1 MIALDTNILVRSV
14 LDDDSAL
21 CAHARRL
28 IARVPCHV
36 SVFAIGEM
44 GHVLASVYGAEPSA
58 LASACR
64 ALLDLPNVECEHEDR
79 LRRALDGVELGV
91 DWADALLWA
100 VTPVNAILLT
110 YDKAFAKCAAILGWN
125 VECRLPKA
133 GK

>member
-1 MIALDTNILVRSV
+1 MVALDTNILVRSA

-21 CAHARRL
+21 STHARRL
-28 IARVPCHV
+28 ITSTPCHV
-36 SVFAIGEM
+36 SLFALGEM
-44 GHVLASVYGAEPSA
+44 GHVLASVYDASPSE
-58 LASACR
+58 LITACR
-64 ALLDLPNVECEHEDR
+64 ALLDLPNVECEPEMR

-100 VTPVNAILLT
+100 ATPANATLLT
-110 YDKAFAKCAAILGWN
+110 YDKAFAKRAAVLGWK

>member
-1 MIALDTNILVRSV
+1 MVSLDTNILVRSV
-14 LDDDSAL
+14 LDDDSVL

-36 SVFAIGEM
+36 SLFAIGEM

-58 LASACR
+58 LVAVCK
-64 ALLDLPNVECEHEDR
+64 ALLNLPNVECEHEDR

-91 DWADALLWA
+91 DWADAVLWA
-100 VTPVNAILLT
+100 ATPTNAILLT
-110 YDKAFAKCAAILGWN
+110 YDKAFAKRAAILGWK
-125 VECRLPKA
+125 VECRLPKP